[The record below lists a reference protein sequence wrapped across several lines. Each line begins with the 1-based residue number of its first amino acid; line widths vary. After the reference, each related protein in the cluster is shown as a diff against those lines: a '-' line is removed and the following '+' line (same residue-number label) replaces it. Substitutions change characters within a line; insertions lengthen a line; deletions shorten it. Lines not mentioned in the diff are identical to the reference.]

1 MRQTNVFL
9 FRKYPLAERKAE
21 RLHKSH
27 FRFHIFQSV
36 IALKKE
42 KNNISWGIIQVTFL
56 LISFHLMFLLSECVC
71 VSVCVMK

>member
-56 LISFHLMFLLSECVC
+56 LISFHLTCFCCPSVC